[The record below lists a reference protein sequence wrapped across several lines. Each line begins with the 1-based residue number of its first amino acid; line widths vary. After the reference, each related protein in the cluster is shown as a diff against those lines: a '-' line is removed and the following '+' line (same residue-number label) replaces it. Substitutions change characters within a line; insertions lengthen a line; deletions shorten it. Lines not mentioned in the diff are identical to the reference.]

1 MPVRVQHG
9 DFNLNAELT
18 RLRAG
23 RPEIGALVAF
33 VGTVRDM
40 GAGGAVARMEL
51 EHYPD
56 MTEAA
61 LEEIAAQAMRRW
73 PVTDVLVVHRIG
85 ALNACDQIVLAAVAA
100 PHRGDAFAAC
110 EYVMDYL
117 KTRAPFWKKEHTADG
132 GRWVEAREQDQAA
145 LARWERPQ

>member
-1 MPVRVQHG
+1 MPVRLQHE
-9 DFNLNAELT
+9 DFDLNAELA

-23 RPEIGALVAF
+23 RPEIGAMVAF

-40 GAGGAVARMEL
+40 GAGGAVALMEL
-51 EHYPD
+51 EHYPG

-61 LEEIAAQAMRRW
+61 LEDIAALAMRRW

-85 ALNACDQIVLAAVAA
+85 ALQACEQIVLAAVAA

-110 EYVMDYL
+110 EFVMDYL
-117 KTRAPFWKKEHTADG
+117 KTRAPFWKKEYSADG
-132 GRWVEAREQDQAA
+132 ARWVEAREQDEAA
-145 LARWERPQ
+145 LRRWERPR